1 MFDDVGGGEFAAGFE
16 ILMEGDRN
24 SPRSRDDAN
33 LVARH
38 ALERIKRIQQTND
51 NNEKTEKN
59 DQKNSFVHPRCHRMV
74 VTSFRILN
82 RRSVKN
88 DGCVKCLDLS
98 FPCALV

>member
-1 MFDDVGGGEFAAGFE
+1 
-16 ILMEGDRN
+16 
-24 SPRSRDDAN
+24 
-33 LVARH
+33 
-38 ALERIKRIQQTND
+38 
-51 NNEKTEKN
+51 
-59 DQKNSFVHPRCHRMV
+59 MV